1 MLPRQSNNS
10 KKYELQRKNSFEGKP
25 KLTGLAAIQNN
36 LENKKMV
43 KNQSTRPQTAAYQKG
58 TQLKNKSGL
67 SHAGLSNP
75 TMKKM
80 KTDVN
85 EQNDGLKGVNQSRI
99 KSLLQNNP
107 SGAAASL
114 NRQYDNQVDNQ
125 GKHTFIRNFA
135 INGDLFTYANIF
147 HRRYRYR

>member
-1 MLPRQSNNS
+1 MLPRQANNS

-58 TQLKNKSGL
+58 NQMKSKSGIA
-67 SHAGLSNP
+67 HAGLNNP

-85 EQNDGLKGVNQSRI
+85 EHNDGIKGVNQSRI
-99 KSLLQNNP
+99 KALLQNNP

-114 NRQYDNQVDNQ
+114 NKQYENHDDNI
-125 GKHTFIRNFA
+125 G
-135 INGDLFTYANIF
+135 TYF
-147 HRRYRYR
+147 LD